1 MIILTDKEKELR
13 QLLETKRN
21 EARSLVEAGKTDEAR
36 TIIKEAEALTTQI
49 ETLRSI
55 EGLIVPGAAPNV
67 IPPVIVPNQQR
78 NDEEFNLE
86 HRDSFIQLMRGRDL
100 TSQQRSILE
109 EKRAMTSSSGEDGGF
124 LIPQDIQTMIN
135 TVKRQFVA
143 LSDYVS
149 YIPVTTNAGS
159 RVLEKFADITPLAKI
174 SAENTELAD
183 LDNPKVRQVPFTIQ
197 DYGGIMTLTNNL
209 LADSPENI
217 MSFISQ
223 WIGRKEIITDNSLIL
238 AIMKTFSKKAIS
250 GLDGIKQVLNVELDP
265 MVAMNAIIVTNQ
277 DGYNYLDTLKDGQGR
292 YILQPDPTQPNRKLF
307 DSKPVVVMANRLL
320 PTATKKAPIIIGDLQ
335 SSVALFDRQ
344 QLSILTTNIGGKAF
358 ETNTTKSRVI
368 DREDVV
374 KWDDEAMVYGEI
386 TIA

>member
-1 MIILTDKEKELR
+1 MTDKEKELR